1 MPNVLLRTAKGEE
14 EEREKWMLLLLS
26 DRIFLLLRTGTEIE
40 CGTLNCC
47 FSCCFYRVATK

>member
-14 EEREKWMLLLLS
+14 EGEKWMLLLLS

-40 CGTLNCC
+40 WGTLNCC
-47 FSCCFYRVATK
+47 FYRVSAK